1 MSIGPIRP
9 GTMEDKLCTAVA
21 IIAVVLAVI
30 IGCGAFAR
38 ADNDA
43 TNVAT
48 GDVAN
53 VATSPGRPLD
63 AVRYEAPTMSGGKWC
78 YLMYDRTHGC
88 MWWLMQMPASNG
100 GLEWLA
106 LPVECDGE
114 LAKDLG

>member
-1 MSIGPIRP
+1 MNESKK
-9 GTMEDKLCTAVA
+9 DKALAALAIVVVALAVA
-21 IIAVVLAVI
+21 IGLVSL
-30 IGCGAFAR
+30 AR
-38 ADNDA
+38 AD
-43 TNVAT
+43 NVAT
-48 GDVAN
+48 GDIVATEDVAD

-78 YLMYDRTHGC
+78 YLMYDRAHGC
-88 MWWLMQMPASNG
+88 MWWLVQMPASNG

>member
-1 MSIGPIRP
+1 MDESTKDNVLAALAIG
-9 GTMEDKLCTAVA
+9 AVA
-21 IIAVVLAVI
+21 LVIVGLVFLAR
-30 IGCGAFAR
+30 G
-38 ADNDA
+38 D
-43 TNVAT
+43 NVAT
-48 GDVAN
+48 GNVAD

-88 MWWLMQMPASNG
+88 MWWLVQMPASNG

>member
-1 MSIGPIRP
+1 MNESKK
-9 GTMEDKLCTAVA
+9 DKVLAA
-21 IIAVVLAVI
+21 LAIAVVALAVI
-30 IGCGAFAR
+30 VGLVSLAR
-38 ADNDA
+38 ADNVTTGD
-43 TNVAT
+43 NVAT

-78 YLMYDRTHGC
+78 YLMYDRAHGC
-88 MWWLMQMPASNG
+88 MWWLVQMPASNG

>member
-1 MSIGPIRP
+1 MSESWKENALAAL
-9 GTMEDKLCTAVA
+9 T
-21 IIAVVLAVI
+21 IAVVGLVVI
-30 IGCGAFAR
+30 VGLWPLAR
-38 ADNDA
+38 AD
-43 TNVAT
+43 NVAT
-48 GDVAN
+48 GDIVATGNVAN

-78 YLMYDRTHGC
+78 YLMYDRAHGC
-88 MWWLMQMPASNG
+88 MWWLVQMPASNG